1 MGNGRK
7 GGQSWAAQQQNPQIV
22 PASCRRILRLDE
34 PTTTLSKFLPSS
46 TMDPERIHAYL
57 QAACAGLG
65 MTIGE
70 VWFAQN
76 ETGTSTVAKI
86 GTCNFRIL
94 MQGQGQGRGGI
105 PVGTPF
111 NHNV

>member
-1 MGNGRK
+1 
-7 GGQSWAAQQQNPQIV
+7 
-22 PASCRRILRLDE
+22 
-34 PTTTLSKFLPSS
+34 
-46 TMDPERIHAYL
+46 MDPERIHAYL

-86 GTCNFRIL
+86 GTCSFGIFI
-94 MQGQGQGRGGI
+94 RGKVKFHSCQTRLKNGI
-105 PVGTPF
+105 
-111 NHNV
+111 